1 MKERQT
7 ETLGS
12 GRSGWRKALIWYLS
26 VGAVLTILRVA
37 VLVWLLYI
45 SMGAHAIDTYLAGG
59 LLYPENA
66 LMKFTSLSILRL
78 QGLGF
83 WLVWI
88 PIIALV
94 SFAVATPILLV
105 GWLAQRRR
113 SS

>member
-1 MKERQT
+1 MKERQK

-12 GRSGWRKALIWYLS
+12 GRSGWRKALIWYLC

-45 SMGAHAIDTYLAGG
+45 SMGAHAIDIYLAFG
-59 LLYPENA
+59 LLYPEHA
-66 LMKFTSLSILRL
+66 LMKFTSLSTLRL
-78 QGLGF
+78 EGLGY

-88 PIIALV
+88 PIMALV

-105 GWLAQRRR
+105 GWLRLKRR
-113 SS
+113 